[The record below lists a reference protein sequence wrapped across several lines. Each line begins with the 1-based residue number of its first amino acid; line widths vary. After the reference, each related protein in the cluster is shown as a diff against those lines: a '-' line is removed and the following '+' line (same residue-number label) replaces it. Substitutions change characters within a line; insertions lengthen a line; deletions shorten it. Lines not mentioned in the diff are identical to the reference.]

1 VVEEHEL
8 QGPGEVV
15 QVFAGVVEVD
25 DLGGLGYL
33 EPLGPAVL

>member
-1 VVEEHEL
+1 
-8 QGPGEVV
+8 V

-25 DLGGLGYL
+25 DLGGVRYL